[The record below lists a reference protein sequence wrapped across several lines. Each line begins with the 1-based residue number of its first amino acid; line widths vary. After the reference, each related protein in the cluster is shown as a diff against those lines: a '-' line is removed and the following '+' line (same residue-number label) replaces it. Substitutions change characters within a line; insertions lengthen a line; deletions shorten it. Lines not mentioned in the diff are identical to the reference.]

1 MDEHDHDP
9 QFNPS
14 HIPDELLPMD
24 WGSFFAAIG
33 RAVLFGLAAA
43 GIAQFL
49 GGCDSA
55 EYDRL
60 QAAAYQRDRIA
71 RACVPEEGQKV
82 IVTRDGQTIY
92 YRRIQTSPRYGRDFP
107 HVEVKLNLIE
117 EL

>member
-1 MDEHDHDP
+1 MRY
-9 QFNPS
+9 
-14 HIPDELLPMD
+14 LL
-24 WGSFFAAIG
+24 I
-33 RAVLFGLAAA
+33 VLL
-43 GIAQFL
+43 L
-49 GGCDSA
+49 SGCDSA

-60 QAAAYQRDRIA
+60 QAAADRRDRIA
-71 RACVPEEGQKV
+71 RACVPEEGQKI